1 MIGRFVNICQGMT
14 HMKRSYA
21 PCRGILMILFLV
33 ACLPWLTSGCAQ
45 RTKGLFTQSEL
56 KDYKRLA
63 VLGLTPEQEQLFM
76 ACYIKGFQEQPT
88 TFVERTRLQ
97 EVVKEQDLLHGRLD
111 DKTRAKIRQIF
122 GVEALIMCQYDE
134 GPDGQGM
141 NKLRVR
147 IVDSATGA
155 ITGSVII
162 EGVGDF
168 ESLSQQAV
176 KALKQDLYSGY

>member
-1 MIGRFVNICQGMT
+1 
-14 HMKRSYA
+14 MKRSDA
-21 PCRGILMILFLV
+21 PCCGISMILFVV
-33 ACLPWLTSGCAQ
+33 AGLPWLAAGCAQ
-45 RTKGLFTQSEL
+45 RTKGLFTLSEL
-56 KDYKRLA
+56 KTYQRLA

-122 GVEALIMCQYDE
+122 GVEALIMCQYDQ

-147 IVDSATGA
+147 IVNSETGA
-155 ITGSVII
+155 IAGSVII

-168 ESLSQQAV
+168 DSLGQQAV